1 LGSGGGSDGESY
13 GESDGEGDRA
23 IPMRVTISGPP
34 GSGTTTVA
42 KLLAKKL
49 NFELISAGEVF
60 RKIAKEKKMSLAE
73 LSRLADTNPEIDLEI
88 DRYQKELAENKANVV
103 VEGRLSGWMVNADLK
118 VWLFASEDI
127 RVERIA
133 RREKKSIDEAKRE
146 TKEREKIE
154 KRRYEKYY
162 GIDIDD
168 WTIYHLVINSGY
180 FTPDEIVE
188 IIIKAI
194 EGIKE

>member
-1 LGSGGGSDGESY
+1 
-13 GESDGEGDRA
+13 
-23 IPMRVTISGPP
+23 MRVTISGPP

-42 KLLAKKL
+42 RILAEKL

-60 RKIAKEKKMSLAE
+60 RRMAREKKMSLAE
-73 LSRLADTNPEIDLEI
+73 FSRLADANPEIDLEI
-88 DRYQKELAENKANVV
+88 DRYQKELAEKSDNVV
-103 VEGRLSGWMVNADLK
+103 VEGRLSGWIVNADLK

-133 RREKKSIDEAKRE
+133 KREKKSIDEAKKE
-146 TKEREKIE
+146 TRERERIE

-162 GIDIDD
+162 GINIDD

-180 FTPDEIVE
+180 FTPEEIVE

>member
-1 LGSGGGSDGESY
+1 
-13 GESDGEGDRA
+13 
-23 IPMRVTISGPP
+23 MRVTISGPP

-49 NFELISAGEVF
+49 NFDLISAGEVF
-60 RKIAKEKKMSLAE
+60 RRMAKEKKMSLAE
-73 LSRLADTNPEIDLEI
+73 FSRLANTNPEIDLEI
-88 DRYQKELAENKANVV
+88 DRYQKELAERRDNVV

-133 RREKKSIDEAKRE
+133 RREKKNIEDAKRE
-146 TKEREKIE
+146 TRERERIE

-180 FTPDEIVE
+180 FTPEEIVE

-194 EGIKE
+194 EGIRD